1 MATKVTITVNGL
13 RQAVR
18 ATPDT
23 PLLYVLR
30 NDLKLGGPMFGCG
43 LAQCG
48 ACSVIAGGK
57 EVRSCVTPV
66 ATVQGTVIHTLE
78 GLSARWANQKG
89 VKPSKEL
96 LHPVQQAWID
106 EQVPQC
112 SYCQAGMMVTA
123 VVMLERFGARMPT
136 DREIRQGM
144 NGHLCRCGT
153 QLRIIS
159 AIKRASTSMKA

>member
-1 MATKVTITVNGL
+1 MASKLTIQVNGL
-13 RQAVR
+13 RQNVR

-43 LAQCG
+43 LSQCG
-48 ACSVIAGGK
+48 ACAVIAGGK
-57 EVRSCVTPV
+57 EIRACVTPV
-66 ATVQGTVIHTLE
+66 AAVQGTQIHTLE
-78 GLSARWANQKG
+78 GLPARWANQKG
-89 VKPSKEL
+89 LKPSTEL

-112 SYCQAGMMVTA
+112 SYCQSGMMVTA
-123 VVMLERFGARMPT
+123 TVLLERFGARMPT
-136 DREIRQGM
+136 NQQIRQGM

-153 QLRIIS
+153 QLRIMA
-159 AIKRASTSMKA
+159 AIKRASKAMRA